1 MLASLRSAA
10 VLGIDA
16 LSVTVEVNV
25 SQGLPLW
32 TIVGLADSVVKES
45 KERVV
50 AALRECGFR
59 IPSVRVLAALA
70 PADIRKIGNGY
81 DLPIALG
88 FLVATGQLRADA
100 VAHIVA
106 IGELGLDGSIRTVR
120 GALSV
125 ARLVHS
131 ARSEQTLLLPPGNV
145 TEASL
150 VDGVRIATATSLR
163 DLVRRLQRGPLDP
176 AVVETAAHTAEP
188 DVPDFGDVVGQP
200 AAKRALLIAAAGG
213 HNIAMTGP
221 PGTGKTMLARR
232 LPGILPPLT
241 SSQLLDVVA
250 VHSVAG
256 TLSSA
261 QLHNRLAPFRSPHHT
276 ISTAGLIGGGPGPRP
291 GEVSLAHAGVLF
303 LDELPELN
311 PSALEALRQP
321 LEDRVVSIAR
331 AAGCIRFPSDVLLVV
346 AMNPCPCGY
355 AGHHSV
361 ACHCDERALSRY
373 RRRLS
378 GPLAD
383 RIDLH
388 VPVGTV
394 PLADLD
400 SAPPPPESAG
410 LRAQT
415 AAARNRQLAR
425 AGALNASVP
434 PRRLTAV
441 GNFEPAALGML
452 RAASEQLGLSAR
464 GWHRTLRVAR
474 TIADLAGAD
483 AVAPAAV
490 AEALRF
496 RRAGHLATGRSIV
509 SVNTGAYGGVNR

>member
-1 MLASLRSAA
+1 MLAALRSAA

-16 LSVTVEVNV
+16 TCVTVEVNV

-59 IPSVRVLAALA
+59 IPSLRVLAALA

-100 VAHIVA
+100 VTNLVA
-106 IGELGLDGSIRTVR
+106 IGELGLDGSVRPVR

-125 ARLVHS
+125 ARLVAS
-131 ARSEQTLLLPPGNV
+131 SGGQLTLLLPPANV

-150 VDGVRIATATSLR
+150 VDGVRLATATSLR
-163 DLVRRLQRGPLDP
+163 ELVRRMQCGPLDP
-176 AVVETAAHTAEP
+176 AIPQQSAGIFEP
-188 DVPDFGDVVGQP
+188 DTPDFADVVGQP
-200 AAKRALLIAAAGG
+200 AAKRALLIAAAGS
-213 HNIAMTGP
+213 HNVAMTGP

-232 LPGILPPLT
+232 LSGILPALT

-250 VHSVAG
+250 VHSIAG
-256 TLSSA
+256 TLSPA
-261 QLHNRLAPFRSPHHT
+261 QLHGRLAPFRAPHHT
-276 ISTAGLIGGGPGPRP
+276 ISTAGLIGGGSGPRP
-291 GEVSLAHAGVLF
+291 GEISLAHAGVLF

-311 PSALEALRQP
+311 PAALEALRQP

-355 AGHHSV
+355 AGHASI
-361 ACHCDERALSRY
+361 ACHCDERALARY

-378 GPLAD
+378 GPLTD

-394 PLADLD
+394 PVADLD
-400 SAPPPPESAG
+400 SAPCPPESPG
-410 LRAQT
+410 LRTQA
-415 AAARNRQLAR
+415 AAARTRQLLR
-425 AGALNASVP
+425 AGALNSSVP
-434 PRRLTAV
+434 PRRLTQL
-441 GNFEPAALGML
+441 GRFETAALALL
-452 RAASEQLGLSAR
+452 RDASEQLGLSAR
-464 GWHRTLRVAR
+464 AWHRTLRVAR
-474 TIADLAGAD
+474 TIADLADAD
-483 AVAPAAV
+483 AVGPAAI

-496 RRAGHLATGRSIV
+496 RRTGPLTSPRA
-509 SVNTGAYGGVNR
+509 NAGVNA

>member
-1 MLASLRSAA
+1 MLATLRSAA
-10 VLGIDA
+10 ILGIDA
-16 LSVTVEVNV
+16 TSVTVEVNV

-70 PADIRKIGNGY
+70 PADIRKIGNGF

-100 VAHIVA
+100 VASLVA
-106 IGELGLDGSIRTVR
+106 VGELGLDGSLRPVR

-125 ARLVHS
+125 ARLV
-131 ARSEQTLLLPPGNV
+131 ARAPDQRTLLLPPENV
-145 TEASL
+145 TEAAL
-150 VDGVRIATATSLR
+150 VAGLRVATATSLK
-163 DLVRRLQRGPLDP
+163 DLVASLQRGPLP
-176 AVVETAAHTAEP
+176 AAVAAERLRPPAP
-188 DVPDFGDVVGQP
+188 DIPDFADVVGQP
-200 AAKRALLIAAAGG
+200 AAKRALVIAAAGG

-232 LPGILPPLT
+232 LAGILPPLT
-241 SSQLLDVVA
+241 DTQLLDVVA

-256 TLSSA
+256 TLSDA
-261 QLHNRLAPFRSPHHT
+261 QLHGRIAPFRAPHHT
-276 ISTAGLIGGGPGPRP
+276 ISTAGLIGGGSGPRP
-291 GEVSLAHAGVLF
+291 GEVSLAHGGVLF
-303 LDELPELN
+303 LDELPELL
-311 PSALEALRQP
+311 PGALEALRQP
-321 LEDRVVSIAR
+321 LEDRVVTIAR
-331 AAGCIRFPSDVLLVV
+331 VAGTIRFPSDVLLVV

-355 AGHHSV
+355 AGHATI
-361 ACHCDERALSRY
+361 ACHCDERSLARY

-394 PLADLD
+394 PLAELD
-400 SAPPPPESAG
+400 IAARPLESAA
-410 LRAQT
+410 LRELVL
-415 AAARNRQLAR
+415 AARHRQLVR
-425 AGALNASVP
+425 FDALNAAVT
-434 PRRLTAV
+434 PRRLTAL
-441 GNFEPAALGML
+441 GQFEPDALTLL
-452 RAASEQLGLSAR
+452 RDASERLGLSAR
-464 GWHRTLRVAR
+464 AWHRTLRVAR
-474 TIADLAGAD
+474 TIADLGHHD
-483 AVAPAAV
+483 VVATPAV

-496 RRAGHLATGRSIV
+496 RRAGPLSFTRPVVAAS
-509 SVNTGAYGGVNR
+509 

>member
-10 VLGIDA
+10 ILGIDA
-16 LSVTVEVNV
+16 SPVTVEVNV
-25 SQGLPLW
+25 SQGLPMW
-32 TIVGLADSVVKES
+32 TIVGLADSVVRES

-70 PADIRKIGNGY
+70 PADVRKSGNGY

-100 VAHIVA
+100 VSHLVT
-106 IGELGLDGSIRTVR
+106 IGELGLDGSLRPVR

-125 ARLVHS
+125 ARLVSRS
-131 ARSEQTLLLPPGNV
+131 ADRPTLLLPPDNV
-145 TEASL
+145 TEARL
-150 VDGVRIATATSLR
+150 VPDVRVSTAASLR
-163 DLVRRLQRGPLDP
+163 DLVAQLQRGSLPL
-176 AVVETAAHTAEP
+176 AEP
-188 DVPDFGDVVGQP
+188 AAIGPEVEADVPDFADVVGQP

-213 HNIAMTGP
+213 HNVAMTGP

-241 SSQLLDVVA
+241 SDQLLDVVA
-250 VHSVAG
+250 VHSIAG
-256 TLSSA
+256 TLTDA
-261 QLHNRLAPFRSPHHT
+261 QLHARLAPFRAPHHT
-276 ISTAGLIGGGPGPRP
+276 ISTAGLIGGGTGPRP

-311 PSALEALRQP
+311 PTALEALRQP
-321 LEDRVVSIAR
+321 LEDRTVSIAR
-331 AAGCIRFPSDVLLVV
+331 VAGCIRFPSDVLLVV

-355 AGHHSV
+355 AGHASIT
-361 ACHCDERALSRY
+361 CHCDERALARY

-388 VPVGTV
+388 VPVGAV

-400 SAPPPPESAG
+400 AAPRPPESLA
-410 LRAQT
+410 LRVQVR
-415 AAARNRQLAR
+415 AARERQLAR
-425 AGALNASVP
+425 SAALNASVA
-434 PRRLTAV
+434 PRRLIAA
-441 GNFEPAALGML
+441 GAFRPDALGLL
-452 RAASEQLGLSAR
+452 RDASQQLGLSAR
-464 GWHRTLRVAR
+464 AWHRTLRVAR
-474 TIADLAGAD
+474 TIADLAASDVVGPSAI
-483 AVAPAAV
+483 
-490 AEALRF
+490 AEALRY
-496 RRAGHLATGRSIV
+496 RRTGPLVPGRATAGSPT
-509 SVNTGAYGGVNR
+509 